1 MAAGDVSGG
10 PPGSAPAR
18 PLRSALLVAGK
29 DLRQRLRDRSALV
42 IAFVAPFLLAA
53 IIGLAFGGDDQFSA
67 TYAVAD
73 ADRGPVAAG
82 FSDGVLA
89 SPGLRDL
96 VTVRRVGG
104 EAEARAL
111 VDRGDVDAAF
121 LLPQGLSA
129 SAQGGGGPV
138 TITVVES
145 GDSPIAGQVARALAE
160 GYASELAATR
170 LAVGTALAA
179 SGRPPTEAEA
189 VRLGERAAA
198 TRLPV
203 ELVDGRV
210 GERSIE
216 PANYFG
222 PSMAIFFLFF
232 TVSFGARSV
241 LSERRQGTLRRLL
254 ATAAPPGA
262 VLAGK
267 ALASFLLG
275 TSSVLVMW
283 LATSLVFGADWGDP
297 LAVVALT
304 VSSVL
309 SAIGITA
316 LVVTL
321 AKTDEQAD
329 GYSSLVV
336 FVLALLGGNFVYLAQ
351 LPEALQRASLLTP
364 NGWALRGFVD
374 LVADGGGLGT
384 VAAPIAVTLG
394 VGLVTGALA
403 LVRARRMVLA

>member
-1 MAAGDVSGG
+1 M
-10 PPGSAPAR
+10 
-18 PLRSALLVAGK
+18 LRTTLLVAGK

-42 IAFVAPFLLAA
+42 IAFIAPFVLAA
-53 IIGLAFGGDDQFSA
+53 IIGLAFGGDDAFRA

-82 FSDGVLA
+82 FTDGVLA

-96 VTVRRVGG
+96 VTVREVDPG
-104 EAEARAL
+104 EAQAL
-111 VDRGDVDAAF
+111 VDRGEVDAAF
-121 LLPQGLSA
+121 LLPAGLTASVQQGRPA
-129 SAQGGGGPV
+129 TV
-138 TITVVES
+138 TVVEA
-145 GDSPIAGQVARALAE
+145 GDNPIAGQVARSLAE
-160 GYASELAATR
+160 AYAAELTATG
-170 LAVGTALAA
+170 LAVTTALDAA
-179 SGRPPTEAEA
+179 GGPSGSPGDPLGAPRTPPAEAEA
-189 VRLGERAAA
+189 RRLGERAAA
-198 TRLPV
+198 GRLPV
-203 ELVDGRV
+203 RLAEGQVGGRT
-210 GERSIE
+210 IE
-216 PANYFG
+216 AANYFG

-241 LSERRQGTLRRLL
+241 LAERQQGTMRRLL
-254 ATAAPPGA
+254 ATAAPPGG

-267 ALASFLLG
+267 ALAAFVLG

-283 LATSLVFGADWGDP
+283 LATTVVFGADWGDP
-297 LAVVALT
+297 VAVVALT

-336 FVLALLGGNFVYLAQ
+336 FTLALLGGNFVYLAQ
-351 LPEALQRASLLTP
+351 LPEALQRVSLLTP

-374 LVADGGGLGT
+374 LVADGGGLAT
-384 VAAPIAVTLG
+384 VALPVAVTMA

-403 LVRARRMVLA
+403 LYRARRMVLA

>member
-1 MAAGDVSGG
+1 M
-10 PPGSAPAR
+10 
-18 PLRSALLVAGK
+18 LRTTLLVAGK

-42 IAFVAPFLLAA
+42 IAFIAPFVLAA
-53 IIGLAFGGDDQFSA
+53 IIGLAFGGDDAFRAS
-67 TYAVAD
+67 YAVAD

-82 FSDGVLA
+82 FTDGVLA

-96 VTVRRVGG
+96 VTVREVDPG
-104 EAEARAL
+104 EARAL
-111 VDRGDVDAAF
+111 VDRGEVDAAF
-121 LLPQGLSA
+121 LLPAGLTASVQQGRPA
-129 SAQGGGGPV
+129 TV
-138 TITVVES
+138 TVVEA
-145 GDSPIAGQVARALAE
+145 GDNPIAGQVARSLAE
-160 GYASELAATR
+160 AYAAELTATG
-170 LAVGTALAA
+170 LAVTTALDAA
-179 SGRPPTEAEA
+179 GQAPTAAEA
-189 VRLGERAAA
+189 RRLGERAAA
-198 TRLPV
+198 GRLPV
-203 ELVDGRV
+203 RLAEGQVGGRT
-210 GERSIE
+210 IE
-216 PANYFG
+216 AANYFG

-241 LSERRQGTLRRLL
+241 LAERQQGTMRRLL
-254 ATAAPPGA
+254 ATAAPPGG

-267 ALASFLLG
+267 ALAAFVLG

-283 LATSLVFGADWGDP
+283 LATTVVFGADWGDP
-297 LAVVALT
+297 VAVVALT

-336 FVLALLGGNFVYLAQ
+336 FTLALLGGNFVYLAQ
-351 LPEALQRASLLTP
+351 LPEALQRVSLLTP

-374 LVADGGGLGT
+374 LVADGGGLAT
-384 VAAPIAVTLG
+384 VAVPVAVTLA

-403 LVRARRMVLA
+403 LYRARRMVMA

>member
-1 MAAGDVSGG
+1 MV
-10 PPGSAPAR
+10 R
-18 PLRSALLVAGK
+18 TALLVAGK

-42 IAFVAPFLLAA
+42 VAFVAPFVLAA
-53 IIGLAFGGDDQFSA
+53 IIGLAFGGDDGFSA

-82 FSDGVLA
+82 FTDGVLA

-96 VTVRRVGG
+96 VTVRRADPGQ
-104 EAEARAL
+104 ARAL
-111 VDRGDVDAAF
+111 VGRGEVDAAF
-121 LLPQGLSA
+121 LLPAGLSA
-129 SAQGGGGPV
+129 SVQGGGAAA
-138 TITVVES
+138 ITVLQS
-145 GDSPIAGQVARALAE
+145 GENPVAGQVAQALAE
-160 GYASELAATR
+160 AYAAELAAAQ
-170 LAVGTALAA
+170 LAVRTALDA
-179 SGRPPTEAEA
+179 SGRPPTAAETR
-189 VRLGERAAA
+189 RLGERAAA

-203 ELVDGRV
+203 QLVEGPVGGRTL
-210 GERSIE
+210 EATS
-216 PANYFG
+216 YFG

-241 LSERRQGTLRRLL
+241 LTERRQGTLRRLL
-254 ATAAPPGA
+254 ATAAPPGG

-267 ALASFLLG
+267 ALAAFVLG
-275 TSSVLVMW
+275 TASVLVMW
-283 LATSLVFGADWGDP
+283 LSTTLVFGADWGDP

-321 AKTDEQAD
+321 ARTDEQAD

-351 LPEALQRASLLTP
+351 LPELLQRAALLTP

-374 LVADGGGLGT
+374 LVADGGGLAT
-384 VAAPIAVTLG
+384 VAGPVAVTLT
-394 VGLVTGALA
+394 VGLVTGGLA
-403 LVRARRMVLA
+403 LYRARRMVAA